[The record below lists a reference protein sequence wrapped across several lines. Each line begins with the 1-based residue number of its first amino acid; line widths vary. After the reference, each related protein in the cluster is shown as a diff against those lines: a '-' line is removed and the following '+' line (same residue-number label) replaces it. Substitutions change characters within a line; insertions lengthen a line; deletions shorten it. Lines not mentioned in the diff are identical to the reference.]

1 MAQQLRPGE
10 SVPESGLYRV
20 SHEPTHVGAL
30 CQLTFIRGRRFPGC
44 PHCRVI
50 TFELLTSHEVEWRH
64 RSVRR
69 GRSRS
74 RRRLSNTV
82 VSGTMQEGKAASSK
96 LRTARSAFLIAV
108 LSALGWVVIFGLA
121 MGFRPW
127 A

>member
-10 SVPESGLYRV
+10 IVPESGVYRV

-30 CQLTFIRGRRFPGC
+30 YQLTFIRGRRFPGC

-50 TFELLTSHEVEWRH
+50 SFELLKSDEVEWRH
-64 RSVRR
+64 RSARR
-69 GRSRS
+69 GRSRGPH
-74 RRRLSNTV
+74 RLSNAV
-82 VSGTMQEGKAASSK
+82 MSGTLQEGKAASSK

-108 LSALGWVVIFGLA
+108 LTGLGWVVIFGLA
-121 MGFRPW
+121 IGFRSW

>member
-30 CQLTFIRGRRFPGC
+30 YQLTFIRGRRFPGC
-44 PHCRVI
+44 PHCQVI
-50 TFELLTSHEVEWRH
+50 TFELLKSHEVEWRH

-69 GRSRS
+69 GRSRG

-82 VSGTMQEGKAASSK
+82 VSSTLKEGKAASSK
-96 LRTARSAFLIAV
+96 LRTPRSAFLIAV
-108 LSALGWVVIFGLA
+108 LSALGWVVIFGLI
-121 MGFRPW
+121 GFRSW